1 MCFTKL
7 WLAIHSAILGFA
19 FQQTIR
25 EENLAQINFFFHSS
39 AILWFAF
46 QQTIREKNLAP
57 INIIPAF
64 LVVFFPKSLL
74 RNKSEP
80 KEYNFGKSENSSSN
94 IHVMAT
100 HKICSHSP
108 IFSTSLPTRLGSLQT
123 GTRSNQCLVK
133 YSKIKIHPSIR
144 YKLTFLWSRNN
155 LSNSVA
161 SNQKTGN
168 QESQIVN
175 HSVNYMAVLL
185 KVIPHP

>member
-25 EENLAQINFFFHSS
+25 EKNLAPINFFFHSSAILWFAFQQTIREKNLAPINFFFHSSAILWFAFQQTIREKNLAPINFFFHSS

-80 KEYNFGKSENSSSN
+80 KEYGKVSVQPHT
-94 IHVMAT
+94 IA
-100 HKICSHSP
+100 KQICFPNGNVLFLSL
-108 IFSTSLPTRLGSLQT
+108 FSLFK
-123 GTRSNQCLVK
+123 NWMHNV
-133 YSKIKIHPSIR
+133 
-144 YKLTFLWSRNN
+144 
-155 LSNSVA
+155 V
-161 SNQKTGN
+161 
-168 QESQIVN
+168 
-175 HSVNYMAVLL
+175 
-185 KVIPHP
+185 